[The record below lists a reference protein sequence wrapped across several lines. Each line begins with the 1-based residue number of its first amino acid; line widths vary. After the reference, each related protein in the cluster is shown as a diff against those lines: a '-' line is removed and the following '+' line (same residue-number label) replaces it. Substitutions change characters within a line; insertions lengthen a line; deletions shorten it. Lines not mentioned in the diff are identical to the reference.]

1 MKKSIKLQVLEQIAE
16 TKREVK
22 ASELKKFIWNAQRV
36 NGSQTSFAKNEFK
49 NISSYYADAIAEWI
63 KDKLLERTRRGF
75 YNITPKGKKYVK
87 NPKKVQSQI
96 TESKRKLR
104 DKFDR
109 IEIQSAI
116 DNIND
121 ANEYFYH
128 CFGNRSGDTAYYLR
142 MLQMGANTLKDK
154 VQ

>member
-49 NISSYYADAIAEWI
+49 NISSYYADAIAVWI
-63 KDKLLERTRRGF
+63 REKLLERTRRGI
-75 YNITPKGKKYVK
+75 YNITPKGKRYVK

-96 TESKRKLR
+96 KESKRKIR
-104 DKFDR
+104 EWYKKR
-109 IEIQSAI
+109 EIQNAI
-116 DNIND
+116 DNINE

-142 MLQMGANTLKDK
+142 MLQMGANTLKDEVK
-154 VQ
+154 